1 MKDNEKILNA
11 LGDIFKRWQNLL
23 ASLTV
28 EQITAPQLPSAW
40 SIKNVIAHLWAWQQ
54 ISIARAEA
62 ALRHTAPDY
71 PAWRQMFG
79 PDPEDRVDEANA
91 WIYET
96 NRDRSWSDVHA
107 VWQSQFRRYLEILG
121 QIPETDLLDPARYSW
136 MGGYPLSA
144 SVQGSFEHH
153 DEHFDTTLAWLGQG
167 GKAAE

>member
-96 NRDRSWSDVHA
+96 NRDRPWSDVHA
-107 VWQSQFRRYLEILG
+107 DWQAQFRRYLELLR
-121 QIPETDLLDPARYSW
+121 QVPEKDLSDPARYSW